1 MASCTL
7 DRIRTCGLLI
17 RSQLLYPA
25 ELRGHFIQ
33 IKYYYLSK
41 EKLRLSTVLYQAV
54 FVNFTVNTEIK
65 INTFSTHTELIM
77 NHSVANVLNPSF
89 FNDFSKC
96 IYQVDG
102 SKNLIITGNGR
113 FFSSGLDLFH
123 INDFNRD
130 EIIQF
135 MATFESM
142 LKSVLDRKGKTIA
155 QINGHTIAGGFILA
169 TACDIV
175 YCEPGAYKLGMNEEK
190 LGIKLP
196 PLAQAI
202 IQCTF
207 GDDIHKLLCKDDFYI
222 PEEMDQFNHFSVHE
236 ISFEDVT
243 KNQKRLEK
251 INQFMKIEK
260 DKQLDIFL
268 NSWFSEK
275 SIIARN
281 AAINSLKKR

>member
-54 FVNFTVNTEIK
+54 FVNFTMNTEIK
-65 INTFSTHTELIM
+65 INTFSTHTELVM

-202 IQCTF
+202 IQSTF
-207 GDDIHKLLCKDDFYI
+207 GDDMHKILCKDDFYI
-222 PEEMDQFNHFSVHE
+222 PEEMNQFEHFSTHN
-236 ISFEDVT
+236 ISFQDVT
-243 KNQKRLEK
+243 KNQKRLEE
-251 INQFMKIEK
+251 INQFMTTEK
-260 DKQLDIFL
+260 DGQLDIFL
-268 NSWFSEK
+268 DSWFSEK
-275 SIIARN
+275 SISARN
-281 AAINSLKKR
+281 EAINSLKKG

>member
-1 MASCTL
+1 
-7 DRIRTCGLLI
+7 
-17 RSQLLYPA
+17 
-25 ELRGHFIQ
+25 
-33 IKYYYLSK
+33 
-41 EKLRLSTVLYQAV
+41 V